1 MHVSDGGPR
10 AFRALQ
16 WARAAR
22 PLRCWQRCRRGF
34 PGDAGPRCCSSRP
47 SASGLPSA
55 RALRR
60 QLRGPRG
67 RGPRPRHPPARLAG
81 RRDADLPDGR
91 RGREAGRE
99 TPPPHPRERLDIAQL
114 SLAYTV
120 AALFATAL
128 HAGGAGGV
136 TVLAL
141 VVAVLLVF
149 FFVNTGLVFAYLEL
163 SGLGGPHAPARDR
176 PLPAGALLL
185 LAPMV
190 VLEVLVYPHYGA
202 AGALLAFFPVALA
215 AVVMR
220 NLSSMEQR
228 VREVSRQNRELDV
241 MRDISNT
248 FGVSAR
254 VDRYETRVRRARATP
269 AGRGHGAARVER
281 RRRRGPRRAP
291 VRGTR
296 VA

>member
-1 MHVSDGGPR
+1 MRVSGGRPR

-16 WARAAR
+16 VGVCGAAAALLAALSPGIPWER
-22 PLRCWQRCRRGF
+22 WPELLFFTGLGVLAFRLRVRYSGNFVGLEAAALAPAILLLGSPGAAMLICLTADAAAKMAGKNRRLTL
-34 PGDAGPRCCSSRP
+34 A
-47 SASGLPSA
+47 SAF
-55 RALRR
+55 
-60 QLRGPRG
+60 
-67 RGPRPRHPPARLAG
+67 
-81 RRDADLPDGR
+81 DV
-91 RGREAGRE
+91 
-99 TPPPHPRERLDIAQL
+99 AQL
-114 SLAYTV
+114 ALAYGV
-120 AALFATAL
+120 AALYATAL
-128 HAGGAGGV
+128 HAGGAGWV
-136 TVLAL
+136 PVLAL

-163 SGLGGPHAPARDR
+163 SGLVARAR
-176 PLPAGALLL
+176 LPEIALFQLGALLL

-215 AVVMR
+215 AVVIR

-254 VDRYETRVRRARATP
+254 VDRYERVFAAL
-269 AGRGHGAARVER
+269 GRLLPVEAMALLEWNGGADE
-281 RRRRGPRRAP
+281 
-291 VRGTR
+291 
-296 VA
+296 